1 MLSGEITMPV
11 NMSKD
16 DSIPTDTEACYETVA
31 SKEEIYLE
39 ATEEETRAIL
49 VSDEQSPSRT
59 TVEYWQSKIE
69 ELELDWERDS
79 FHDQCEQ

>member
-1 MLSGEITMPV
+1 MTMPV

-16 DSIPTDTEACYETVA
+16 DSIPTDPEACNETVA
-31 SKEEIYLE
+31 SQQEIYLE
-39 ATEEETRAIL
+39 ATEEEMRGSL
-49 VSDEQSPSRT
+49 VSSEQSTSRA

-69 ELELDWERDS
+69 ELELDWGGES